1 MSANSPPSRPATIS
15 CVLCIMHCTV
25 CNNAFSSHD
34 SMGYKAINYGC
45 FTDLILVLTT
55 PGTVAL
61 AVRSSSR
68 EVGRA
73 MPHFLTA
80 DADCGTTA
88 KRGARSQRFRHFIS
102 TFGVQPSSLIS
113 PQKRK
118 PTARCQRQGAVVD
131 CWAGQRSSMRA
142 NLRSVVLPCF
152 VRCLVEGIP
161 PPRLHGPETDT
172 GWMCVSAES
181 PC

>member
-80 DADCGTTA
+80 DADRGTTA

-152 VRCLVEGIP
+152 VRCLVGCELGSKCFVGAGGD
-161 PPRLHGPETDT
+161 RTSE
-172 GWMCVSAES
+172 
-181 PC
+181 